1 MATSAFY
8 TTQVFASGSGRAHS
22 PTPSSNTSLVEST
35 RYTERPSIELKFSSS
50 GAKIT
55 NAVVVD
61 PVGRPLYSIS
71 SDSKCTKLLSH
82 KDNTE
87 VATID
92 WERQSPRM
100 VFRGKKHKCHKWL
113 RSAGPNTKYVLMPL
127 LHARRSLSWDGMVI
141 RSRIFVHGDS
151 RFRWLER
158 PSHGFVSPS
167 RPTTS
172 PVRRLIEIL
181 CSSFRP
187 TGQVSPWPS
196 GRRNHVMMN
205 SVSRYSKRHLS
216 SLAYSRRSSFRS
228 YYSNPDSP

>member
-8 TTQVFASGSGRAHS
+8 TTQVFASGSGGAHR
-22 PTPSSNTSLVEST
+22 PMPSDASSVASTLSN
-35 RYTERPSIELKFSSS
+35 ERPSIELKVSSS

-92 WERQSPRM
+92 WDRQSPRL
-100 VFRGKKHKCHKWL
+100 VFRGKKYKCHKWL

-127 LHARRSLSWDGMVI
+127 LHAQHFLSWASGLVFLCTAI
-141 RSRIFVHGDS
+141 RGLGGWSDPLMAS
-151 RFRWLER
+151 
-158 PSHGFVSPS
+158 
-167 RPTTS
+167 
-172 PVRRLIEIL
+172 
-181 CSSFRP
+181 
-187 TGQVSPWPS
+187 
-196 GRRNHVMMN
+196 
-205 SVSRYSKRHLS
+205 
-216 SLAYSRRSSFRS
+216 
-228 YYSNPDSP
+228 